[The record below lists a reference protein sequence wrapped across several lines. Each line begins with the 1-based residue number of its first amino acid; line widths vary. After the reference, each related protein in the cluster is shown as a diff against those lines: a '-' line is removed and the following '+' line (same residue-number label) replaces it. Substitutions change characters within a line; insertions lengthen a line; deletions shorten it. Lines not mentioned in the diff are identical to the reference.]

1 MPQPEQGRKAERFPH
16 LRRTTAIPRWWSA
29 PAAPCCRGPGFDSSR
44 RAPWHGGATG
54 CRPGTPRT
62 LAASPSTPL
71 PTPTPPP
78 PTPPP
83 ETPPP
88 PPSAQPSPPL
98 SDRHG
103 HHPHHRRLATAASD
117 DDATTVPTLMPTMTP
132 TPSPSPT
139 PTAQLIRLL
148 LPPPPSATTLHAF
161 VWRVYACVLLY
172 IIQNST

>member
-62 LAASPSTPL
+62 LAASPSTPV

-117 DDATTVPTLMPTMTP
+117 DDATTVPTPTPTPTPTMTP

-139 PTAQLIRLL
+139 P
-148 LPPPPSATTLHAF
+148 PPPPSSVRHHTLHAF
-161 VWRVYACVLLY
+161 VGRVYACVLLY
-172 IIQNST
+172 IIQNNT